1 MFCFILLGKQGAPGY
16 EGWPGPKGIQSKAGA
31 SGPFGG
37 KGFPGSPGPSGR
49 KVCTETAG
57 NSTGEGSGEFRASQ
71 RRHSKSH
78 KRCSFGGEGDAGIIL
93 GHLCF
98 FTEHMVEMYCYQEIL
113 FS

>member
-49 KVCTETAG
+49 KVTAQVRVLG
-57 NSTGEGSGEFRASQ
+57 NSELHRGDIQNLIRDVLLEEKEMQAS
-71 RRHSKSH
+71 SLDI
-78 KRCSFGGEGDAGIIL
+78 CA
-93 GHLCF
+93 
-98 FTEHMVEMYCYQEIL
+98 
-113 FS
+113 FSQSTW